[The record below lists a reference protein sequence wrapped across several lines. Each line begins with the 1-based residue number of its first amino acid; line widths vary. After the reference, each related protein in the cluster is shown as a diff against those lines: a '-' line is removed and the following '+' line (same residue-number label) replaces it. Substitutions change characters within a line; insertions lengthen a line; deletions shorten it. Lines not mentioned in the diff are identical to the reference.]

1 MKAALALALVALAAC
16 GFDPPPPL
24 IDAAEPDAM
33 DGPALDAPDEPD
45 AWIPDGLPPDAPLID
60 APLIDAPLIDAPL
73 IDAPPI
79 DAPLIDAP
87 PIDAPVGPTV
97 TASAIPLRV
106 AVNDVVTVTFTIAGP
121 PSTSVAWSI
130 QAASGGGSFM
140 PASGS
145 VATNGAGV
153 AILSTSYV
161 APALPGD
168 LGHQLQLT
176 AGATSTTPFET
187 KVRALMAVGEST
199 SFTDNAGLLVA
210 ADTLYGQAVTTP
222 AGSVIL
228 MRVALISH
236 GPGYSGR
243 MALYTDVSGEPFA
256 LAASTA
262 VEAIPSGVKE
272 FRLAQPVPLAASST
286 YWLFGDFTATAPIRR
301 SPTSNV
307 TTKFAPRATT
317 AALADPFGGASTA
330 GARKLNYYLLV
341 AQ

>member
-1 MKAALALALVALAAC
+1 MKAALVLVALAAC
-16 GFDPPPPL
+16 GFDGLPPL
-24 IDAAEPDAM
+24 IDAAVDAPELDAV
-33 DGPALDAPDEPD
+33 DGSSSDAPDAPD
-45 AWIPDGLPPDAPLID
+45 AWIPDGLPPDAPPVD
-60 APLIDAPLIDAPL
+60 AADAM
-73 IDAPPI
+73 PI
-79 DAPLIDAP
+79 DAADAM
-87 PIDAPVGPTV
+87 PIDAAVGPTV

-106 AVNDVVTVTFTIAGP
+106 AVNDVVTVTFTIAGA

-130 QAASGGGSFM
+130 QAASGDGSFA

-145 VATNGAGV
+145 IATNGAGV

-176 AGATSTTPFET
+176 AGATSMTPFET
-187 KVRALMAVGEST
+187 KVRALTPVGEST

-243 MALYTDVSGEPFA
+243 MAVYTDVGGEPFA

-262 VEAIPSGVKE
+262 VEAISTGVKE
-272 FRLAQPVPLAASST
+272 FRLPQPVALASAST
-286 YWLFGDFTATAPIRR
+286 YWLFGDFTAAAPIRR

-317 AALADPFGGASTA
+317 AALADPFGGASTS

-341 AQ
+341 AE